1 MKVPE
6 WMDENVF
13 ALWDQ
18 LFRLQ
23 VGIQVLT
30 EYLRNAYPKRFER
43 ADGKRYQMSMKGIPM
58 PVSVLNNKH
67 TVYYRHKKSYYNMRP
82 QKKVCFE
89 DNLLNPLDY

>member
-23 VGIQVLT
+23 VSLQVLT
-30 EYLRNAYPKRFER
+30 EYLRDAYPKRFER
-43 ADGKRYQMSMKGIPM
+43 ADGKRYLMSMKGVSM
-58 PVSVLNNKH
+58 PISDLKNKH
-67 TVYYRHKKSYYNMRP
+67 TAYYRHRIPYHILRP
-82 QKKVCFE
+82 QKKVSYK
-89 DNLLNPLDY
+89 DNFLNVLGD

>member
-23 VGIQVLT
+23 IGIQVLT
-30 EYLRNAYPKRFER
+30 EYLRDAYPERFKR
-43 ADGKRYQMSMKGIPM
+43 ADGKRYVMRTISVPM
-58 PVSVLNNKH
+58 PVSDLKNKH
-67 TVYYRHKKSYYNMRP
+67 TVYYKQKRSYSVFRP
-82 QKKVCFE
+82 PRTIPYSLIETF
-89 DNLLNPLDY
+89 

>member
-23 VGIQVLT
+23 VSIQVLT
-30 EYLRNAYPKRFER
+30 EYLKDAYPKRFER
-43 ADGKRYQMSMKGIPM
+43 ADGKRYVMRAISVPM
-58 PVSVLNNKH
+58 PVSDLKNKH
-67 TVYYRHKKSYYNMRP
+67 TVYYKQKRLYHNIRP
-82 QKKVCFE
+82 SRKIPRLENDFIVTV
-89 DNLLNPLDY
+89 

>member
-23 VGIQVLT
+23 VSIQVLT
-30 EYLRNAYPKRFER
+30 EYLKDAYPKRFER
-43 ADGKRYQMSMKGIPM
+43 ADGKRYVMRTISVPM
-58 PVSVLNNKH
+58 PVSDLKNKH
-67 TVYYRHKKSYYNMRP
+67 TVYYKQKRSYHCMRP
-82 QKKVCFE
+82 LKKIPRLE
-89 DNLLNPLDY
+89 NESIIG

>member
-1 MKVPE
+1 MKVSE

-30 EYLRNAYPKRFER
+30 EYLRDTYPERFKR
-43 ADGKRYQMSMKGIPM
+43 ADGKRYVMTVKSVPM
-58 PVSVLNNKH
+58 PVSDLKNKH
-67 TVYYRHKKSYYNMRP
+67 TVYYRQRRSYNVFRP
-82 QKKVCFE
+82 QRKIPYSVIE
-89 DNLLNPLDY
+89 TSL

>member
-23 VGIQVLT
+23 VSIQVLT
-30 EYLRNAYPKRFER
+30 EYLREARPKRFER
-43 ADGKRYQMSMKGIPM
+43 ADEKIHYDREKR
-58 PVSVLNNKH
+58 
-67 TVYYRHKKSYYNMRP
+67 SYARFRF
-82 QKKVCFE
+82 K
-89 DNLLNPLDY
+89 

>member
-23 VGIQVLT
+23 VSIQVLT
-30 EYLRNAYPKRFER
+30 EYLRGIRPKRFER
-43 ADGKRYQMSMKGIPM
+43 ADGKRYIMTVKSVPM
-58 PVSVLNNKH
+58 PVFDLKNKH
-67 TVYYRHKKSYYNMRP
+67 TVYYKQKRSYHCMRP
-82 QKKVCFE
+82 LKKIPRLE
-89 DNLLNPLDY
+89 NESIIG